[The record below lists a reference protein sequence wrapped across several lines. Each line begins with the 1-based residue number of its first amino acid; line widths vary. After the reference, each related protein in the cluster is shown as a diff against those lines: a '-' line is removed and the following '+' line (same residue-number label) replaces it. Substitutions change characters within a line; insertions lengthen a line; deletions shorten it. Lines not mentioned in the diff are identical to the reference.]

1 MITNAKAPASI
12 FVEAGAF
19 IYFHKNFCYNARIN
33 VTVHALHVQHAQF
46 LRR

>member
-12 FVEAGAF
+12 LVESGAF
-19 IYFHKNFCYNARIN
+19 IYFHEKFCYNARIN